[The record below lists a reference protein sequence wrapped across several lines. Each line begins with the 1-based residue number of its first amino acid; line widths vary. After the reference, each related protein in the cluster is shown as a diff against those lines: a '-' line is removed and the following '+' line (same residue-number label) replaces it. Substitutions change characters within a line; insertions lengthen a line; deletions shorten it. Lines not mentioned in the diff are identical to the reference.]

1 MECKI
6 KETVFDLI
14 EKHSLDQLKAM
25 KAEIDPVVW
34 IMGVAIPG
42 SEEAEKQKETMM
54 LMSRC
59 VNMAIAF
66 VNDSNKNQC

>member
-14 EKHSLDQLKAM
+14 EKHSLDELKTM
-25 KAEIDPVVW
+25 KDILAVW
-34 IMGVAIPG
+34 IVSLIPG
-42 SEEAEKQKETMM
+42 GEEAEKQKEAMM